1 MEKTGPMKVLI
12 ADDDASTRIAVSRLV
27 RKWGYEDIPV
37 SDGNQAWKLLGA
49 DNPPRIAVLDWMMP
63 GREGVE
69 ICRLL
74 QEKPG
79 DLFIYAILLTSK
91 RETPDLVYALDNGAH
106 DFVTKPVHP
115 EELRSR
121 IAVGRRL
128 VESEDKLLRYAHE
141 MERLAQERERLM
153 MVDPLTEAGNRRNAE
168 RHLVDNMARFQR
180 KGEVFGILL
189 LDVDNFK
196 NLNDTRGHAAGDA
209 VLIGLVNTLNNSV
222 RTYDRVFRWG
232 GEEFIVLL
240 PNIKP
245 EEVVKMGNRICTAV
259 SGTPVEI
266 DGQLL
271 TITVSMGAT
280 YVRPTD
286 IVDTLL
292 TRADRLMYESKKS
305 GKNRSTAG

>member
-63 GREGVE
+63 GLEGVE

-74 QEKPG
+74 QEKPV
-79 DLFIYAILLTSK
+79 DPFIYVILLTSK

-153 MVDPLTEAGNRRNAE
+153 LVDPLTKAGNRRNAE
-168 RHLVDNMARFQR
+168 RHLGDNMARFQR
-180 KGEVFGILL
+180 NGEVFGILL

-196 NLNDTRGHAAGDA
+196 HLNDTRGHAAGDE
-209 VLIGLVNTLNNSV
+209 VLIGLVNTLKNSV

-240 PNIKP
+240 PNIQP
-245 EEVVKMGNRICTAV
+245 EEVEKMGNRICTAV

-266 DGQLL
+266 GGQSL

-286 IVDTLL
+286 TIDTLL

>member
-37 SDGNQAWKLLGA
+37 SDGNQAWELLGA

-63 GREGVE
+63 GLEGVE

-74 QEKPG
+74 QEKP
-79 DLFIYAILLTSK
+79 DDPFIYVILLTSK

-153 MVDPLTEAGNRRNAE
+153 LVDPLTEAGNRRNAE
-168 RHLVDNMARFQR
+168 RHLGDNMARFQR
-180 KGEVFGILL
+180 NGEVFGILL

-196 NLNDTRGHAAGDA
+196 HLNDTRGHAAGDE
-209 VLIGLVNTLNNSV
+209 VLIGLVNTLKNSV

-240 PNIKP
+240 PNIQP
-245 EEVVKMGNRICTAV
+245 EEVEKMGNRICTAV

-266 DGQLL
+266 GGQSL

-286 IVDTLL
+286 TIDTLL